1 MEYIQEVRVLY
12 GDTDAYGVVW
22 HGAYTKWFEA
32 ARVEAVEKS
41 LGINLA
47 ELEANGILF
56 PVVEMNIRYKSS
68 AKINEKIIIKTHISE
83 VSPISVTFESN
94 VYDKFTNTLRVKAHV
109 TIVVVNSKTGKMY
122 RKMPQELF
130 NAFSKALRDNS

>member
-1 MEYIQEVRVLY
+1 MEQVQEIRVLY

-32 ARVEAVEKS
+32 ARVDAVENS
-41 LGINLA
+41 LGINLG

-68 AKINEKIIIKTHISE
+68 AKINERIIIKTRISE
-83 VSPISVTFESN
+83 VTPLSIKFESK
-94 VYDKFTNTLRVKAHV
+94 VYDKITGALRVIGAV
-109 TIVVVNSKTGKMY
+109 TIVVTDAKTGKMY
-122 RKMPQELF
+122 RKMPEDIYNKFLG
-130 NAFSKALRDNS
+130 AKTDI